1 MGRWRG
7 QTNPAG
13 WAGTGWASFTPA
25 PHPYRTRVT
34 LFLAL
39 RKAWGNGQKGQSSA
53 VTCMGPGYCTALH
66 LSSAHARGDQSVFL
80 RARGDL
86 QMSEGWKGLAENKCS
101 VNASCCEF
109 RLTSN
114 TVSMRC
120 LSRSRGQQ
128 AGSSGAW
135 ESAGARPT
143 SAPVPSCICILIWP
157 FAQHHLP
164 FLMVLTALG
173 VQSSRSGS
181 ARLESSPGSA
191 RWLGDFGSVT

>member
-13 WAGTGWASFTPA
+13 WAGTGWASFIAA

-53 VTCMGPGYCTALH
+53 VTCMGPGYCRALRQ
-66 LSSAHARGDQSVFL
+66 SSAHARGDQSVLL
-80 RARGDL
+80 RAHGDL
-86 QMSEGWKGLAENKCS
+86 QMSKGWKGSTENKSS
-101 VNASCCEF
+101 VNTSFCEF

-120 LSRSRGQQ
+120 LSRSGGPQGPRGPGRVLEQD
-128 AGSSGAW
+128 
-135 ESAGARPT
+135 P
-143 SAPVPSCICILIWP
+143 PVPQCP
-157 FAQHHLP
+157 
-164 FLMVLTALG
+164 V
-173 VQSSRSGS
+173 VS
-181 ARLESSPGSA
+181 A
-191 RWLGDFGSVT
+191 F